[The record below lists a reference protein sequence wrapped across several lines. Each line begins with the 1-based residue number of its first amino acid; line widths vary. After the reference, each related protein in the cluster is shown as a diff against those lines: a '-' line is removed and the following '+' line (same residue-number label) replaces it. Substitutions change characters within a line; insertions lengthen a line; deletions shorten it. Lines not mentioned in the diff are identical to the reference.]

1 MDLLLYEN
9 FLLQVNKFLSELNV
23 FIILIC
29 YFITKLYIRL
39 NGMLDSVLN
48 FALII

>member
-9 FLLQVNKFLSELNV
+9 FLLQVNKFYLSELNV
-23 FIILIC
+23 FVILIC

-39 NGMLDSVLN
+39 NGMLDSVLI
-48 FALII
+48 LL